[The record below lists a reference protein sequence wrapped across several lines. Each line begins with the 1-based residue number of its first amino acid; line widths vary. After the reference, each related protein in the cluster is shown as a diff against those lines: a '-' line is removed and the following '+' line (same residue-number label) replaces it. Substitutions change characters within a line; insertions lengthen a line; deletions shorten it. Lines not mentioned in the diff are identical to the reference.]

1 MLESFDICGIVLP
14 YIGLNGHDI
23 VNFSLHLY
31 QIDSHH
37 SVQKLSN
44 QSQPA
49 THFVWGWALS
59 DRRQSNASATTNIT
73 IISRHVV
80 FFQTQE
86 ITTFTVRFV
95 KFGDLPLK
103 MGGDLREI
111 RVAIRVY
118 PDM

>member
-37 SVQKLSN
+37 SVQKPSN

-49 THFVWGWALS
+49 THLVWGWALS